1 MAVRSK
7 SDVTQTRHY
16 PDPDEVKGYTTRGR
30 RWEWRESWFLLFFL
44 TFFLYWVP
52 LVYMGL
58 RVLQF
63 RWVVYGILYAGPA
76 ALLLFMIGTTDA
88 AREAAQAVPQA
99 AGDMAVAAHAGA
111 LRYAWYS
118 TCAFWVF
125 ALINTWVAREE
136 FLMRL
141 AEAHDERDEMRARV
155 LEKRLEAE
163 ETTEPARA
171 APRKL
176 HWNSASEAELA
187 MLPGLGPQRAKQA
200 LALRSQ
206 TGGFRSFR
214 HFAEQLQ
221 LTDQTLTRLRPLFE
235 AEEETASRP
244 SSPEIAPTDP
254 AYRMLPDGR
263 RVLELNWAS
272 AETLAMLPGLGPEL
286 ARRAVTQRD
295 ADGPFKSLEDFRF
308 RLGLSMD
315 AIIKITPYVAVI
327 SMSTQPAGGAA
338 TRTGGRIVDV

>member
-1 MAVRSK
+1 VAVRSK
-7 SDVTQTRHY
+7 SDLTQARHY

-30 RWEWRESWFLLFFL
+30 RWEWRQSWFLFFFL
-44 TFFLYWVP
+44 TYFLYWVP

-76 ALLLFMIGTTDA
+76 ALLVFMIGTAD
-88 AREAAQAVPQA
+88 
-99 AGDMAVAAHAGA
+99 AGA
-111 LRYAWYS
+111 VRYAWYS
-118 TCAFWVF
+118 TSAFWVF

-155 LEKRLEAE
+155 LEKRTEMEEA
-163 ETTEPARA
+163 EPARA

-176 HWNSASEAELA
+176 HWNTASEAELA

-206 TGGFRSFR
+206 AGGFRSFR
-214 HFAEQLQ
+214 HFGEQLQ
-221 LTDQTLTRLRPLFE
+221 LSDPTLTRLRPLFE
-235 AEEETASRP
+235 AEEEVRAP
-244 SSPEIAPTDP
+244 QIAPTDP

-286 ARRAVTQRD
+286 AQRAVTQRD

-327 SMSTQPAGGAA
+327 SMSTKPAGGAA

>member
-1 MAVRSK
+1 MPAVAVRSR
-7 SDVTQTRHY
+7 SDVARARHD
-16 PDPDEVKGYTTRGR
+16 PDPEEVKGYTTRGR
-30 RWEWRESWFLLFFL
+30 RWEWRESWFLLLFL

-76 ALLLFMIGTTDA
+76 ALLMLMTSST
-88 AREAAQAVPQA
+88 
-99 AGDMAVAAHAGA
+99 
-111 LRYAWYS
+111 YAWYS
-118 TCAFWVF
+118 ASAFWIF
-125 ALINTWVAREE
+125 ALIHTWVAREE
-136 FLMRL
+136 YLMRL

-163 ETTEPARA
+163 ETLAPARA

-176 HWNSASEAELA
+176 HWNTASEAELA

-214 HFAEQLQ
+214 HFGEQLQ
-221 LTDQTLTRLRPLFE
+221 LTEQTLTRLRPLFE
-235 AEEETASRP
+235 AEEEAASRS

-254 AYRMLPDGR
+254 AYRVLPDGR

-286 ARRAVTQRD
+286 GRRAAALRD

-315 AIIKITPYVAVI
+315 TIVKITPYVAVI
-327 SMSTQPAGGAA
+327 SMSTKPAGGAA

>member
-1 MAVRSK
+1 VAVRSK
-7 SDVTQTRHY
+7 PDVTRTRY
-16 PDPDEVKGYTTRGR
+16 DPDPEEVKGYTTRGR

-76 ALLLFMIGTTDA
+76 ALLLLMMGSS
-88 AREAAQAVPQA
+88 
-99 AGDMAVAAHAGA
+99 
-111 LRYAWYS
+111 YAWYS
-118 TCAFWVF
+118 TSAFWVF
-125 ALINTWVAREE
+125 ALIHTWVAREE

-163 ETTEPARA
+163 ETVQAARA

-176 HWNSASEAELA
+176 HWNTASEAELA

-214 HFAEQLQ
+214 HFGEQLQ
-221 LTDQTLTRLRPLFE
+221 LSDPTLTRLRPLFE
-235 AEEETASRP
+235 AEEETRA
-244 SSPEIAPTDP
+244 PEIAPTDP

-272 AETLAMLPGLGPEL
+272 AETLAMLPGLGPEIG
-286 ARRAVTQRD
+286 RRAATLRE

-308 RLGLSMD
+308 RLALSMD
-315 AIIKITPYVAVI
+315 TIVKITPYVAVI
-327 SMSTQPAGGAA
+327 SMSTRPAGGAA

>member
-1 MAVRSK
+1 MAVRSR
-7 SDVTQTRHY
+7 SDATQTRHL

-76 ALLLFMIGTTDA
+76 ALLLLMIGST
-88 AREAAQAVPQA
+88 
-99 AGDMAVAAHAGA
+99 
-111 LRYAWYS
+111 YAWYS
-118 TCAFWVF
+118 ASAFWIF
-125 ALINTWVAREE
+125 ALIHTWVAREE

-163 ETTEPARA
+163 QTVETTRA

-176 HWNSASEAELA
+176 HWNTASEAELA

-206 TGGFRSFR
+206 SGGFRSFR
-214 HFAEQLQ
+214 HFGEQLQ
-221 LTDQTLTRLRPLFE
+221 LTEQTLTRLRPLFE
-235 AEEETASRP
+235 AEEQARA
-244 SSPEIAPTDP
+244 PEIAPTDP
-254 AYRMLPDGR
+254 AYRVLPDGR

-286 ARRAVTQRD
+286 GRRAATLRD

-315 AIIKITPYVAVI
+315 VIVKITPYVAVI
-327 SMSTQPAGGAA
+327 SMSTRPAGGAA